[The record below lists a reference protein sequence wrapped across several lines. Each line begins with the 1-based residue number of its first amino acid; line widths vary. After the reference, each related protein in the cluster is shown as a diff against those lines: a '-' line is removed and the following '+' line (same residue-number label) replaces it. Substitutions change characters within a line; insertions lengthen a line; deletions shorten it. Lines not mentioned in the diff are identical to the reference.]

1 MNPASVHLDSA
12 NQRREGVETPMSLNV
27 HTEDARSFM
36 KTIYL
41 KGSLDTETVSA
52 FDQELDT
59 VLESPLKVLVLDLSE
74 LKYLSSAG
82 IRSMFRAQK
91 SMKARAGKALI
102 VNPQPAVQKVFDI
115 VKAVDLSAVFASVQE
130 LDKYLD
136 TIQRKMKEEE

>member
-1 MNPASVHLDSA
+1 
-12 NQRREGVETPMSLNV
+12 MSLNV
-27 HTEDARSFM
+27 RTEDARSFM

-41 KGSLDTETVSA
+41 KGSLDTETVST

-74 LKYLSSAG
+74 LEYLSSAG

-115 VKAVDLSAVFASVQE
+115 VKAVDLKAVFSSVQE

-136 TIQRKMKEEE
+136 VIQRKMKEEE

>member
-1 MNPASVHLDSA
+1 
-12 NQRREGVETPMSLNV
+12 MSLNV
-27 HTEDARSFM
+27 RTEDSRSFT

-41 KGSLDTETVSA
+41 KGSLDTETVST

-59 VLESPLKVLVLDLSE
+59 VLESSLKVLVLDLSE
-74 LKYLSSAG
+74 LAYLSSAG

-102 VNPQPAVQKVFDI
+102 VNPQPAVQKVFEI

>member
-1 MNPASVHLDSA
+1 
-12 NQRREGVETPMSLNV
+12 MSLNV
-27 HTEDARSFM
+27 RTEDARSFT

-41 KGSLDTETVSA
+41 KGSLDTETVST

-59 VLESPLKVLVLDLSE
+59 VLESPFKVLVLDLSE
-74 LKYLSSAG
+74 LEYLSSAG

>member
-1 MNPASVHLDSA
+1 
-12 NQRREGVETPMSLNV
+12 MSLNV
-27 HTEDARSFM
+27 RTEDSRSFT

-41 KGSLDTETVSA
+41 KGSLDTETVST

-74 LKYLSSAG
+74 LAYLSSAG

-102 VNPQPAVQKVFDI
+102 VNPKPAVQKVFEI

>member
-1 MNPASVHLDSA
+1 
-12 NQRREGVETPMSLNV
+12 MSLNV
-27 HTEDARSFM
+27 RTEDARSFM

-41 KGSLDTETVSA
+41 KGSLDTETVST

-74 LKYLSSAG
+74 LEYLSSAG

>member
-1 MNPASVHLDSA
+1 
-12 NQRREGVETPMSLNV
+12 MSLNV
-27 HTEDARSFM
+27 RTEDSRSFT

-41 KGSLDTETVSA
+41 KGSLDTETVST

-74 LKYLSSAG
+74 LEYLSSAG

>member
-1 MNPASVHLDSA
+1 
-12 NQRREGVETPMSLNV
+12 MSLNV
-27 HTEDARSFM
+27 RTEDARSFM

-41 KGSLDTETVSA
+41 KGSLDTETVST

-59 VLESPLKVLVLDLSE
+59 VLESSLKVLVLDLSE
-74 LKYLSSAG
+74 LEYLSSAG

>member
-1 MNPASVHLDSA
+1 
-12 NQRREGVETPMSLNV
+12 MSLNV
-27 HTEDARSFM
+27 RTEDSRSFT

-41 KGSLDTETVSA
+41 KGSLDTETVST

-74 LKYLSSAG
+74 LEYLSSAG

-115 VKAVDLSAVFASVQE
+115 VKAIDLSAVFASVQE

-136 TIQRKMKEEE
+136 TIQRKMKQEE

>member
-1 MNPASVHLDSA
+1 
-12 NQRREGVETPMSLNV
+12 MSLNV
-27 HTEDARSFM
+27 RTEDARSFM

-41 KGSLDTETVSA
+41 KGSLDTETVST

-74 LKYLSSAG
+74 LEYLSSAG

-136 TIQRKMKEEE
+136 TIQRKMKQEE

>member
-1 MNPASVHLDSA
+1 
-12 NQRREGVETPMSLNV
+12 MSLNV
-27 HTEDARSFM
+27 RTEDSRSFT

-74 LKYLSSAG
+74 LEYLSSAG

-91 SMKARAGKALI
+91 SMKARAGEALI
-102 VNPQPAVQKVFDI
+102 VNPQPSVQKVFDI
-115 VKAVDLSAVFASVQE
+115 VKAVDLKAVFSSVQE

-136 TIQRKMKEEE
+136 AIQRKMKEEK

>member
-1 MNPASVHLDSA
+1 
-12 NQRREGVETPMSLNV
+12 MSLNV
-27 HTEDARSFM
+27 RTEDSRSFT

-41 KGSLDTETVSA
+41 KGSLGTETVST

-59 VLESPLKVLVLDLSE
+59 VLESSLKVLVLDLSE
-74 LKYLSSAG
+74 LAYLSSAG

-102 VNPQPAVQKVFDI
+102 VNPQPAVQKVFEI

>member
-1 MNPASVHLDSA
+1 
-12 NQRREGVETPMSLNV
+12 MSLNV
-27 HTEDARSFM
+27 RTEDSRSFTT
-36 KTIYL
+36 TIYL
-41 KGSLDTETVSA
+41 KGSLDSETVA
-52 FDQELDT
+52 TFDQELDT

-74 LKYLSSAG
+74 LEYLSSAG

>member
-1 MNPASVHLDSA
+1 
-12 NQRREGVETPMSLNV
+12 MSLNV
-27 HTEDARSFM
+27 RTEDSRSFT

-41 KGSLDTETVSA
+41 VGSLDTETVSA

-74 LKYLSSAG
+74 LEYLSSAG
-82 IRSMFRAQK
+82 IRSLFRAQK
-91 SMKARAGKALI
+91 SMKARAGEALI

-115 VKAVDLSAVFASVQE
+115 VKAVDLKAVFSSVQE

-136 TIQRKMKEEE
+136 TMQRKMKEEG

>member
-1 MNPASVHLDSA
+1 
-12 NQRREGVETPMSLNV
+12 
-27 HTEDARSFM
+27 
-36 KTIYL
+36 
-41 KGSLDTETVSA
+41 
-52 FDQELDT
+52 
-59 VLESPLKVLVLDLSE
+59 
-74 LKYLSSAG
+74 YLSSAG

>member
-1 MNPASVHLDSA
+1 
-12 NQRREGVETPMSLNV
+12 MSLNV
-27 HTEDARSFM
+27 RTEDARSFT

-41 KGSLDTETVSA
+41 KGSLDTETVST

-74 LKYLSSAG
+74 LEYLSSAG

>member
-1 MNPASVHLDSA
+1 
-12 NQRREGVETPMSLNV
+12 MSLNV
-27 HTEDARSFM
+27 RTEDARSFM

-41 KGSLDTETVSA
+41 KGSLDTETVST

>member
-1 MNPASVHLDSA
+1 
-12 NQRREGVETPMSLNV
+12 MSLNV
-27 HTEDARSFM
+27 RTEDGRSFT

-52 FDQELDT
+52 FDQELDA
-59 VLESPLKVLVLDLSE
+59 VLESPLKVLVIDLSE
-74 LKYLSSAG
+74 LDYLSSVG

-91 SMKARAGKALI
+91 SMKARAGEALI

-115 VKAVDLSAVFASVQE
+115 VKAVDLKAVFSSVQE

>member
-1 MNPASVHLDSA
+1 MPLKV
-12 NQRREGVETPMSLNV
+12 R
-27 HTEDARSFM
+27 TEDSRTFT

-41 KGSLDTETVSA
+41 EGSLDTETVST

-59 VLESPLKVLVLDLSE
+59 MLESPLKVLILDLSE
-74 LKYLSSAG
+74 LEYLSSAG

-91 SMKARAGKALI
+91 SMKARAGEALI
-102 VNPQPAVQKVFDI
+102 VNPQPAVQKVFEI
-115 VKAVDLSAVFASVQE
+115 VKAVDLKAVFSSVQE

>member
-1 MNPASVHLDSA
+1 
-12 NQRREGVETPMSLNV
+12 MSLNV
-27 HTEDARSFM
+27 RTEDSRSFT

-41 KGSLDTETVSA
+41 KGSLDTETVST

-59 VLESPLKVLVLDLSE
+59 VLESPFKVLVLDLSE
-74 LKYLSSAG
+74 LEYLSSAG